1 MNARKSTRRSTL
13 RSIALVSVVCLAG
26 SASALASDPHSSRS
40 LTVHYSDLNLS
51 SLAGA
56 TTLYQRI
63 SGAARFVC
71 GEQGRRFDEQR
82 RWNACY
88 KSAIADAVATVN
100 NPLLASVQNG
110 AVNVTAMIRK

>member
-1 MNARKSTRRSTL
+1 MNARKSTHRSTL
-13 RSIALVSVVCLAG
+13 RSIALVSVVCLVA
-26 SASALASDPHSSRS
+26 SASALASDAHSSRS

-71 GEQGRRFDEQR
+71 GEQGRRFDEQK
-82 RWNACY
+82 RWKACY
-88 KSAIADAVATVN
+88 QSAVADAVATVN
-100 NPLLASVQNG
+100 SPLLTTVQNG
-110 AVNVTAMIRK
+110 AVNVTAMITK